1 MVASKRVLKT
11 SSRRDGKRR
20 KTTIKLKT
28 MLIET
33 ADGWP
38 GRISMIFRWE
48 NMNFETTLCV
58 GDETRDAAKMKML
71 I

>member
-11 SSRRDGKRR
+11 SSRRDRKRR

-33 ADGWP
+33 ADGWT
-38 GRISMIFRWE
+38 GRILMIFRWE
-48 NMNFETTLCV
+48 NMNFETSLWV
-58 GDETRDAAKMKML
+58 GDET
-71 I
+71 